1 MAVLRT
7 TVLAGRGLG
16 AFLGLTA
23 VDAPTD
29 ETTRGLVFLVDAVP
43 VRLVDARLTGSAVVR
58 VRVGVEFFAGLTAA
72 RFVFLAVLGTAVL
85 RLGLVVAAAR
95 AAVARAAAAP
105 RRGGLAA
112 STAGS

>member
-7 TVLAGRGLG
+7 IVLVGRGFG
-16 AFLGLTA
+16 SFLGLTD
-23 VDAPTD
+23 VDAPRD
-29 ETTRGLVFLVDAVP
+29 ETTRGLGVLVDAEP
-43 VRLVDARLTGSAVVR
+43 VRLVTARFTGFAAVLL
-58 VRVGVEFFAGLTAA
+58 RVGVEFVTGFATA
-72 RFVFLAVLGTAVL
+72 RFVLLAVLGTAVL